1 VASFTWW
8 IAPARERRVGKGEE
22 EEAPVSEAEEKNK
35 ALTRWW
41 WEEVWVRRNVAAVD
55 EFIAANYV
63 DHPSLPGLPPGPEGM
78 KQALTYYLRAFPD
91 AKGTIHDIFAKDDRV
106 ALRWSATATHLG
118 EWAGIPPT
126 GQHGTMSGISIY
138 RIAEGKAV
146 EGWNSIEVNPT
157 EEELRWLTEGGGGWP
172 RSGDIPATER
182 EPSPPFWDVL
192 TRNLTWQFRVAEAR
206 ERERIEQELQV
217 ARQIQQALLPEVNP
231 ELDGWELTTYYEPAR
246 EVGGDFYDFL
256 EFDDGRLGL
265 VVGDATGKG
274 MPAALV
280 MSTTRGMLR
289 AVVQSLES
297 PGEVLARVNEALVA
311 DIPPNMFVTCL
322 YAVLD
327 PASGHLVYAN
337 AGHDLP
343 YRRRAERNQG
353 AEELWATGMP
363 LGLMPGMGYEEK
375 EIELEKGESVLF
387 YSDGLVEAH
396 DPKREMFGFP
406 KLRRLVAEHDAAA
419 EERSLVDFLMDELRS
434 FTGEGWEQEDDIT
447 LLTLRRSAAS
457 R

>member
-1 VASFTWW
+1 
-8 IAPARERRVGKGEE
+8 
-22 EEAPVSEAEEKNK
+22 
-35 ALTRWW
+35 
-41 WEEVWVRRNVAAVD
+41 
-55 EFIAANYV
+55 
-63 DHPSLPGLPPGPEGM
+63 
-78 KQALTYYLRAFPD
+78 
-91 AKGTIHDIFAKDDRV
+91 
-106 ALRWSATATHLG
+106 
-118 EWAGIPPT
+118 
-126 GQHGTMSGISIY
+126 MSGITIY
-138 RIAEGKAV
+138 RIAKGKAV

-157 EEELRWLTEGGGGWP
+157 EEEQRWFTEGGGWP
-172 RSGDIPATER
+172 GRSGDIPATER

-192 TRNLTWQFRVAEAR
+192 TRNLTWYSRVAEAR

-217 ARQIQQALLPEVNP
+217 ARQIQQALLPEATP
-231 ELDGWELTTYYEPAR
+231 QLDGWELTTYYEPAR

-256 EFDDGRLGL
+256 EFEDGRVGL

-297 PGEVLARVNEALVA
+297 PGAVLARVNEAVVA

-322 YAVLD
+322 YAILD
-327 PASGHLVYAN
+327 PAEGRLRYAN

-343 YRRRAERNQG
+343 YLRRHYGEGAHELRAAG
-353 AEELWATGMP
+353 LP
-363 LGLMPGMGYEEK
+363 LGLMPGMSYEEK
-375 EIELEKGESVLF
+375 EATLKEGDSVLF

-396 DPKREMFGFP
+396 DPKREMLGFP
-406 KLRRLVAEHDAAA
+406 RLRRLVAEHDADA

-447 LLTLRRSAAS
+447 LVTLRRSAAS